1 MTGWPAPVVP
11 LSLISCLSIVGCEA
25 VGPAKTTILL
35 IALGAIALVASGR
48 IMSCPYSKWIIG
60 VMLTLPLLTVLSWSI
75 AAQEV
80 DSQTAAL
87 SKYIEDERATVS
99 VVGTAVSEPKPKW
112 SEDGSLQWSFV
123 LKVKDGPLG
132 GKSLRATVPVT
143 QDGQPVRW
151 GEIWRVTGTID
162 SADSIEEPVF
172 KRYLFHKRAS
182 GTLKSTPEEPETH
195 LVMTDPALAYS
206 VSAWTRGNAIAVSQK
221 YLPRDETALLLGITL
236 GDGSLLT
243 QEMVEAF
250 RVTGLAHIVVA
261 SGMNVAIVLV
271 AVLAPLIR
279 LGVSRLA
286 QAAVGA
292 PIVVTYVLAAGA
304 QPSIL
309 RAGVMAV
316 LTLVL
321 RAAFT
326 RAGLINTIAASAII
340 ILLIDPFAFY
350 EISFQL
356 SYGATIGLALLM
368 PLSET
373 IMSPLLSHRVVARV
387 PNVIKEAATVTLAA
401 QIAVT
406 PMVLHYFGTLAPYSM
421 LANIMAVPPSTIVL
435 VLGLIAPLL
444 AYVPLLPAVFMFAPL
459 YSMVAYMLWVAD
471 TVQGIPGADLAIEP
485 VTLGAA
491 MALYVVVA
499 VACLLERRKDRFPSI
514 RILLWLREIP
524 AQTMFIVFLAMI
536 AVTVVLAVATVPDH
550 DELVV
555 EYLDV
560 GQGDAALIIAPS
572 GETVLIDTGPPEGDV
587 GKKLADLGVRE
598 VSLLVISHFQRDHAG
613 SLPDVAKTAPVRAA
627 LLPYVEGDTAYTE
640 GLRRSSFDG
649 LKDRGTKIVEARIG
663 QRVEMGDLLIEVV
676 DAAEPGE
683 DLNEASVAVMA
694 TYKNVNFLFTGDLGI
709 DSLEKMIVRN
719 DMDEATVIKVPHHG
733 SKYSASALFYRELEP
748 ALAVI
753 SVGCNN
759 GYGHP
764 HRDTLQMLDD
774 ISVESVR
781 TDQLGTI
788 RLESD
793 GNTVVVTSK
802 GSTDTCR

>member
-1 MTGWPAPVVP
+1 MI
-11 LSLISCLSIVGCEA
+11 LILMV
-25 VGPAKTTILL
+25 
-35 IALGAIALVASGR
+35 LGAVAFVASGW
-48 IMSCPYSKWIIG
+48 IVTCPYSKWIIG
-60 VMLTLPLLTVLSWSI
+60 VIFILPLLTIYSWSI
-75 AAQEV
+75 AAKGV
-80 DSQTAAL
+80 DSETAAL
-87 SKYIEDERATVS
+87 GLHIEDQGTTAS

-123 LKVKDGPLG
+123 LKVKDGPLA

-151 GEIWRVTGTID
+151 GEVWRVTGVID

-182 GTLKSTPEEPETH
+182 GTLKSEPEEPETH
-195 LVMTDPALAYS
+195 FLMTDPALAYS

-221 YLPRDETALLLGITL
+221 YLPSDETALLLGITL
-236 GDGSLLT
+236 GDGSLLP

-286 QAAVGA
+286 QAAVGV
-292 PIVVTYVLAAGA
+292 PVVVTYVLAAGA

-309 RAGVMAV
+309 RAGVMAA

-373 IMSPLLSHRVVARV
+373 ILSPLLSHSAVSRI

-421 LANIMAVPPSTIVL
+421 LANVMAVPPSTIVL

-444 AYVPLLPAVFMFAPL
+444 AWIPLLPTVLLFAPL

-471 TVQGIPGADLAIEP
+471 IVQGIPGADLAIEP
-485 VTLGAA
+485 VSLGLAGILYAA
-491 MALYVVVA
+491 VA
-499 VACLLERRKDRFPSI
+499 VACLLERRRDRLPRL
-514 RILLWLREIP
+514 RIPLWLRAVP
-524 AQTMFIVFLAMI
+524 CQTLFLVFLAMI
-536 AVTVVLAVATVPDH
+536 AVTVMLAVIASPDS

-555 EYLDV
+555 EYFDV
-560 GQGDAALIIAPS
+560 GQGDAALIMAPS
-572 GETVLIDTGPPEGDV
+572 GEAVLIDTGPPEGDV
-587 GKKLADLGVRE
+587 RKKLQDLGVRE

-613 SLPDVAKTAPVRAA
+613 SLPEVAKSLSVGTA
-627 LLPYVEGDTAYTE
+627 LLPFVKGDTAYTE
-640 GLRRSSFDG
+640 GLRRTSREERE
-649 LKDRGTKIVEARIG
+649 DRGTVMVEAKIG
-663 QRVEMGDLLIEVV
+663 QRVEMGDLLVEVV

-683 DLNEASVAVMA
+683 DLNEGSVAVLV
-694 TYKNVNFLFTGDLGI
+694 TFRNVNFLFTGDLGI
-709 DSLEKMIVRN
+709 DSLEKMIRRN

-733 SKYSASALFYRELEP
+733 SKYSASALFYKELKP

-753 SVGCNN
+753 SVGCDN

-774 ISVESVR
+774 ILVDSVR
-781 TDQLGTI
+781 TDRSGTI

-802 GSTDTCR
+802 GSSDTCR